1 MAKPPSSPPA
11 STSRYLF
18 VLLAGLLLG
27 LVLTVMALRAV
38 QARQDP
44 FPRSLMQVM
53 GKQLALLERDAAH
66 RQCSGAGPQARLRT
80 LRLLG
85 DELGTAF
92 PDLADDS
99 RFREHADALRAGVDA
114 ALAQP
119 PTDCAALAQAQARQQ
134 IDERCDA
141 CHRDFR

>member
-1 MAKPPSSPPA
+1 MSKPPSSPPA

-53 GKQLALLERDAAH
+53 GKQLALLERDTAH

-119 PTDCAALAQAQARQQ
+119 PADCAALAQARQQ